1 MECNEIRDNLSLYID
16 DELSEEEKKALEEH
30 LDNCPECLKELE
42 EYRII
47 IKALNELPDEEPP
60 AGYCKR
66 LHEKLLKADKEEET
80 AKTVVF
86 PSKSRGNRFRWV
98 KYGGLAA
105 ALVLV
110 FLVYGNSR
118 GMMNNSSSKM
128 AENIAPTAPAEGP
141 SSMRGDSGSG
151 ESTYFDMA
159 DRGPAEYYT
168 ADQENNAKM
177 EEARKPESID
187 FSQQMTALAAAP
199 RELKIIKSGS
209 IYAQTKDYEKFS
221 GEITA
226 KIGELGG
233 YIESS
238 STAVYQIYGD
248 EKLMRGN
255 LRIRVP
261 QESFYETV
269 SYLEQ
274 NSEISHKNINEKD
287 ATKEYYEKDNKVKN
301 LEIQEQ
307 NLRAL
312 FEKATTVEE
321 MLQIENELRRIR
333 TEIDEINISLS
344 DIDDRSS
351 MSTIELEVEE
361 VREVSFAIKGEKG
374 VWERA
379 REGFISTINSMVRGF
394 GNFIVNV
401 VSSSPVLIPAIII
414 FVILILKIKK
424 YWKKKI

>member
-1 MECNEIRDNLSLYID
+1 
-16 DELSEEEKKALEEH
+16 
-30 LDNCPECLKELE
+30 
-42 EYRII
+42 
-47 IKALNELPDEEPP
+47 
-60 AGYCKR
+60 
-66 LHEKLLKADKEEET
+66 
-80 AKTVVF
+80 
-86 PSKSRGNRFRWV
+86 
-98 KYGGLAA
+98 
-105 ALVLV
+105 
-110 FLVYGNSR
+110 
-118 GMMNNSSSKM
+118 M
-128 AENIAPTAPAEGP
+128 AENVAPTAPTEGP
-141 SSMRGDSGSG
+141 SSMRGDYGSG
-151 ESTYFDMA
+151 STYFDTA

-177 EEARKPESID
+177 EEAGKPESAGFPQI
-187 FSQQMTALAAAP
+187 TALAAAP

-221 GEITA
+221 EDIAT
-226 KIGELGG
+226 KIGEFGG
-233 YIESS
+233 YIENS
-238 STAVYQIYGD
+238 STEVYQIYGD
-248 EKLMRGN
+248 EKLMHGN

-274 NSEISHKNINEKD
+274 NSEISRKNINEKD

-344 DIDDRSS
+344 DINDRSS

-361 VREVSFAIKGEKG
+361 VREVSFAIKSEKG

-401 VSSSPVLIPAIII
+401 VSSSPVLIPTIII